1 MLRRQA
7 VGIACV
13 ALIAAA
19 YYAGGVVTGLRS
31 AAMTHGTIAGLRVRN
46 EISIRRDERDVPHV
60 SARSERDAIFAE
72 GFVEGSDS
80 PLPDGPRAPL
90 RVGQLAEVLGAKV
103 LPIDEEQRYAAIGP
117 TADRQW
123 QHLGR
128 YDRSLLEAYSDGV
141 NAAITLQPLP
151 PEFRLLA
158 YRPRAWSPR
167 DCLAVAAVA
176 TLELADSWHRIFSR
190 DAVWRRNGP
199 RGFDTISPLL
209 RPALRRRTR
218 WNARPQRQSRH
229 PRFIRACR
237 HCSAAF
243 ATFETRQ

>member
-1 MLRRQA
+1 MGFFERPNPRETECAERDAAPALLLMLRRQA

-72 GFVEGSDS
+72 GFVEGSDR
-80 PLPDGPRAPL
+80 LFQMDLARRYAL
-90 RVGQLAEVLGAKV
+90 GQLAEVLGAKV

-123 QHLGR
+123 QHL
-128 YDRSLLEAYSDGV
+128 
-141 NAAITLQPLP
+141 
-151 PEFRLLA
+151 
-158 YRPRAWSPR
+158 
-167 DCLAVAAVA
+167 AVTIVRCSKPTA
-176 TLELADSWHRIFSR
+176 TASM
-190 DAVWRRNGP
+190 
-199 RGFDTISPLL
+199 L
-209 RPALRRRTR
+209 R
-218 WNARPQRQSRH
+218 
-229 PRFIRACR
+229 
-237 HCSAAF
+237 
-243 ATFETRQ
+243 